1 MMQKPNSLL
10 GAQYRVCGLT
20 PRFLQRTK
28 KKRDFLRL
36 LIEVAVVGFSSSEL
50 GEIEPTAVVVAV
62 FASSA
67 VLGKRSPW
75 LRCIGP
81 EVSGLEQV
89 RHLLQCSLASRE
101 VVEEFT

>member
-1 MMQKPNSLL
+1 M
-10 GAQYRVCGLT
+10 
-20 PRFLQRTK
+20 QRTK

-36 LIEVAVVGFSSSEL
+36 LIEVAVFGFRSSEL

-67 VLGKRSPW
+67 VPGKRSAW

-81 EVSGLEQV
+81 EISGAEQV
-89 RHLLQCSLASRE
+89 RHLLQGSLASRE

>member
-1 MMQKPNSLL
+1 MMQKARSLL

-28 KKRDFLRL
+28 KKRDFLRP
-36 LIEVAVVGFSSSEL
+36 LIKVAVVGFGRSKL
-50 GEIEPTAVVVAV
+50 GKVEPTAVVVAV

-81 EVSGLEQV
+81 EVSGAEQV
-89 RHLLQCSLASRE
+89 CHLLQDSLASRE